1 MAPKKRTRRHPGAT
15 PSRRTSDRQ
24 TPARTVLL
32 TGFPGFIGRRLLL
45 QLLQDEPESHVV
57 ALVEERMLHA
67 ATAALEALPRD
78 QRDRVETL
86 TGDVCSMDLG
96 LSGDEF
102 QELSQ
107 KVTHI
112 FHLAAIHQL
121 KVDEQVAERV
131 NVGGARNVIEFARE
145 CSHLRRLVHFSS
157 CYVSGDRI
165 GVITEEELSMGQ
177 RFRNAYE
184 ATKYKAEVLCRAA
197 MEEVPIT
204 VIRPPIVVGDSVTGE
219 MDRLDGIYQIGVLV
233 VVSPAYVPLPLP
245 GDGVAP
251 LNMVPVDFVVRSA
264 LALSDD
270 PRAVGRTFHVVD
282 PNPLAS
288 RTVYELM
295 AEKAGRRTPPVRI
308 STNVSRWLMRVPGLE
323 YLAPQGMQALHY
335 LNHLAIYNSPNTLE
349 LLHGTGVMC
358 PRFESYADVLMQY
371 LRRRL
376 QTASSRDGEDALDP
390 PHDAPQ
396 NAQS

>member
-1 MAPKKRTRRHPGAT
+1 MSAALKTRKRPTALTRRST
-15 PSRRTSDRQ
+15 DRP

-32 TGFPGFIGRRLLL
+32 TGFPGFIGRRLLA
-45 QLLQDEPESHVV
+45 QLLKDEPDSHVI
-57 ALVEERMLHA
+57 ALVEERALHA
-67 ATAALEALPRD
+67 ANQFVEALPPD
-78 QRDRVETL
+78 EKKRVETL

-102 QELSQ
+102 QQLSG

-121 KVDEQVAERV
+121 KVDEDQAERV
-131 NVGGARNVIEFARE
+131 NVGGTRSVIEFARE
-145 CSHLRRLVHFSS
+145 CSHLERLVHFSS

-184 ATKYKAEVLCRAA
+184 ATKYRAEVLCRGA
-197 MEEVPIT
+197 MDEVPIT
-204 VIRPPIVVGDSVTGE
+204 VIRPSIVVGDSVTGE

-233 VVSPAYVPLPLP
+233 VVSPAFVPLPLP

-251 LNMVPVDFVVRSA
+251 LNMVPVDFVVRAA
-264 LALSDD
+264 LALSADA
-270 PRAVGRTFHVVD
+270 RAVGRTFHVVD
-282 PNPLAS
+282 PNPQAS

-295 AEKAGRRTPPVRI
+295 AEKSGRRTPPVRI
-308 STNVSRWLMRVPGLE
+308 STNMTRWLMRMPGLE
-323 YLAPQGMQALHY
+323 YLAPQGVQALHY

-358 PRFESYADVLMQY
+358 PRFDSYADVLMQY

-376 QTASSRDGEDALDP
+376 QTTSSRDGEDPLDTQ
-390 PHDAPQ
+390 HDAAAH
-396 NAQS
+396 AQS